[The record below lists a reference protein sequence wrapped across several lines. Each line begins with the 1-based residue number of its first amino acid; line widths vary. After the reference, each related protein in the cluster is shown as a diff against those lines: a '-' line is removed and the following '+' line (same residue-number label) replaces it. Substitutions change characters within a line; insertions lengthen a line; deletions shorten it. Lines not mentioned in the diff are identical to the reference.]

1 MEILKNIFQQIK
13 DFLDYKIFSLGS
25 NEITLWKLTV
35 FILSII
41 LLIIAANIIVRLL
54 KNKILPKR
62 KLDLGMR
69 YAIANLFRIF
79 FIATGLIIIVS
90 TAGVDMSILTVL
102 FGTLGIGIGFGLQS
116 VFSNFISGIII
127 LIEHPVKF
135 GDRIEIGDTSG
146 NVIKI
151 SARAITILTNDNI
164 NIIVPNSDFINK
176 EVINWSHNDK
186 VIRFRIPIGVSYSS
200 DVRLVEKLLL
210 EVALENEDVLKDPAS
225 VVRFINFGES
235 SLNFELRI
243 WTTAQIQKQ
252 GKITSDLNFGIL
264 EKLSQNNIVIPFPQ
278 RDVHVINSKKIKN

>member
-1 MEILKNIFQQIK
+1 METVKKIFQQIK
-13 DFLDYKIFSLGS
+13 DFLDYKIFTLGD
-25 NEITLWKLTV
+25 NDITLWKLTV

-41 LLIIAANIIVRLL
+41 LLVIAANIIVRLL
-54 KNKILPKR
+54 KNKVLPKR

-79 FIATGLIIIVS
+79 FITTGMIIIVS
-90 TAGVDMSILTVL
+90 TAGVDISVLTVL

-116 VFSNFISGIII
+116 IFSNFISGIII
-127 LIEHPVKF
+127 LIERPVKV

-176 EVINWSHNDK
+176 EVINWSHNDTL
-186 VIRFRIPIGVSYSS
+186 IRFRIPLGVSYTS

-210 EVALENEDVLKDPAS
+210 EVADENEDVLKEPAS
-225 VVRFINFGES
+225 VVRFINFEES
-235 SLNFELRI
+235 SLKFELRI
-243 WTTAQIQKQ
+243 WTTSLIHKQ
-252 GKITSDLNFGIL
+252 GKITSDLNFAIK
-264 EKLSQNNIVIPFPQ
+264 EKLSLNNIIFPFPQ
-278 RDVHVINSKKIKN
+278 RDVHLINSKT

>member
-1 MEILKNIFQQIK
+1 METLKKIFQQIK
-13 DFLDYKIFSLGS
+13 DFLDYKIFTLGD
-25 NEITLWKLTV
+25 NDITLWKLTV

-41 LLIIAANIIVRLL
+41 LLVIAANIIVRLL
-54 KNKILPKR
+54 KNKVLPKR

-79 FIATGLIIIVS
+79 FITTGMIIIVS
-90 TAGVDMSILTVL
+90 TAGVDISVLTVL

-116 VFSNFISGIII
+116 IFSNFISGIII
-127 LIEHPVKF
+127 LIERPVKV

-176 EVINWSHNDK
+176 EVINWSHNDTL
-186 VIRFRIPIGVSYSS
+186 IRFRIPLGVSYTS

-210 EVALENEDVLKDPAS
+210 EVADENEDVLKEPAS
-225 VVRFINFGES
+225 VVRFINFEES
-235 SLNFELRI
+235 SLKFELRI
-243 WTTAQIQKQ
+243 WTTSLIHKQ
-252 GKITSDLNFGIL
+252 GKITSDLNFAIK
-264 EKLSQNNIVIPFPQ
+264 EKLSLNNIIFPFPQ
-278 RDVHVINSKKIKN
+278 RDVHLINSKT

>member
-1 MEILKNIFQQIK
+1 
-13 DFLDYKIFSLGS
+13 
-25 NEITLWKLTV
+25 
-35 FILSII
+35 
-41 LLIIAANIIVRLL
+41 
-54 KNKILPKR
+54 
-62 KLDLGMR
+62 MR

>member
-1 MEILKNIFQQIK
+1 METLKYIFQQIK
-13 DFLDYKIFSLGS
+13 DFLDYKIFTLGN
-25 NEITLWKLTV
+25 NEITFWKLTI

-41 LLIIAANIIVRLL
+41 FLIVGVNIVTRLL
-54 KNKILPKR
+54 KNKVLPKGN
-62 KLDLGMR
+62 LDLGMR
-69 YAIANLFRIF
+69 YSIANLFRLFLIT
-79 FIATGLIIIVS
+79 IGIIIIVS
-90 TAGVDMSILTVL
+90 TSGVDMSVLTIL

-127 LIEHPVKF
+127 LIERPVKV

-146 NVIKI
+146 DVIEI
-151 SARAITILTNDNI
+151 SFRATTILTNDNI

-186 VIRFRIPIGVSYSS
+186 VVRFKIPIGVSYLS

-210 EVALENEDVLKDPAS
+210 EVALENEDVLKGLPS

-243 WTTAQIQKQ
+243 WTTTLIHKQ
-252 GKITSDLNFGIL
+252 GKITSDLNFAIL
-264 EKLSQNNIVIPFPQ
+264 EKLLQNNIVIPFPQ
-278 RDVHVINSKKIKN
+278 RDVHIINSKT

>member
-1 MEILKNIFQQIK
+1 MDTLKNIFQQIK
-13 DFLDYKIFSLGS
+13 DFLGYRIFTLGD

-41 LLIIAANIIVRLL
+41 LLIVATNIIVRLL

-69 YAIANLFRIF
+69 YAIANLFRIC
-79 FIATGLIIIVS
+79 FITIGIIIIVS
-90 TAGVDMSILTVL
+90 TAGVDMSIVTIL

-135 GDRIEIGDTSG
+135 GDRIEVGNASG
-146 NVIKI
+146 NVVKI

-200 DVRLVEKLLL
+200 DVRLVLL

-243 WTTAQIQKQ
+243 WTTAQIHKQ
-252 GKITSDLNFGIL
+252 GKITSDLNFAIF
-264 EKLSQNNIVIPFPQ
+264 EKLLQNDIKIPFPQ
-278 RDVHVINSKKIKN
+278 RDLHIIQSEI

>member
-1 MEILKNIFQQIK
+1 METLKYIFQQIK
-13 DFLDYKIFSLGS
+13 DFLDYKIFTLGN
-25 NEITLWKLTV
+25 NEITFWKLTI

-41 LLIIAANIIVRLL
+41 FLIVGVNIVTRLL
-54 KNKILPKR
+54 KNKVLPKGN
-62 KLDLGMR
+62 LDLGMR
-69 YAIANLFRIF
+69 YSIANLFRLFLIT
-79 FIATGLIIIVS
+79 IGIIIIVS
-90 TAGVDMSILTVL
+90 TSGVDMSVLTIL

-127 LIEHPVKF
+127 LIERPVKV

-146 NVIKI
+146 DVIEI
-151 SARAITILTNDNI
+151 SFRATTILTNDNI

-186 VIRFRIPIGVSYSS
+186 VVRFKIPIGVSYLS

-210 EVALENEDVLKDPAS
+210 EVALENEDVLKGLPS

-243 WTTAQIQKQ
+243 WTTTLIHKQ
-252 GKITSDLNFGIL
+252 GKITSDLNFAIL
-264 EKLSQNNIVIPFPQ
+264 EKLLQNNIVIPFPQ
-278 RDVHVINSKKIKN
+278 RDIHIINSKT

>member
-264 EKLSQNNIVIPFPQ
+264 EKLSQNNIIIPFPQ
-278 RDVHVINSKKIKN
+278 RDVHVINSKKI

>member
-1 MEILKNIFQQIK
+1 METLKNIFQQIK
-13 DFLDYKIFSLGS
+13 DFLDYKILTLGN

-35 FILSII
+35 FTLSII
-41 LLIIAANIIVRLL
+41 LLFLASNIIVRLL

-62 KLDLGMR
+62 KLDLGIR
-69 YAIANLFRIF
+69 YAIANLFRIG
-79 FIATGLIIIVS
+79 FITIGIIIIVS
-90 TAGVDMSILTVL
+90 TAGVDMSILTIL

-146 NVIKI
+146 NVVKI

-176 EVINWSHNDK
+176 EVINWSHNDN
-186 VIRFRIPIGVSYSS
+186 VVRFRIPIAVSFSS

-210 EVALENEDVLKDPAS
+210 EVALENEDVLKDPDS

-235 SLNFELRI
+235 ALNFELRI
-243 WTTAQIQKQ
+243 WTTAQIHKQ
-252 GKITSDLNFGIL
+252 GKITSDLNFAIL
-264 EKLSQNNIVIPFPQ
+264 EKLSQNNIIIPFPQ
-278 RDVHVINSKKIKN
+278 RDVHVINSKT